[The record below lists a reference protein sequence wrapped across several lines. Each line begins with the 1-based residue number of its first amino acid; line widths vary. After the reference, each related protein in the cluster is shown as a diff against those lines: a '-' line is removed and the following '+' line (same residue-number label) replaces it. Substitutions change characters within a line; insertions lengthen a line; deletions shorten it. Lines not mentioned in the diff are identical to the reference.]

1 MNLEKYGGK
10 LIKLLSKLERY
21 LDPYSQ
27 IGGVSES
34 TSDKNY
40 IKELSY
46 SVNHV
51 SILVHLGKVEDKKAI
66 ETPQISYEM
75 SKATEATEVATDTT
89 TTATTTG
96 APTGDNKINKYSV
109 EQQLRL
115 GCDESG
121 NMYNFSMVLTFNFKN
136 KLMTES

>member
-10 LIKLLSKLERY
+10 LIKLLTKLERY

-27 IGGVSES
+27 IGGTSQS
-34 TSDKNY
+34 TPDNNY
-40 IKELSY
+40 IKVLSY

-51 SILVHLGKVEDKKAI
+51 SILVHLGQVTDKKAI

-75 SKATEATEVATDTT
+75 IEATKTES
-89 TTATTTG
+89 
-96 APTGDNKINKYSV
+96 INKYSV

-121 NMYNFSMVLTFNFKN
+121 NMYISVWY
-136 KLMTES
+136 